1 MARKLTRDDIID
13 RFRLVHGDKYDYS
26 KFEYINAITKGIIIC
41 PKHGEFLQSSNEHER
56 VLIVLNVQKNK
67 VKDVALR

>member
-26 KFEYINAITKGIIIC
+26 KFEYINAITKGVFILTRLKFKTLFTIIKC
-41 PKHGEFLQSSNEHER
+41 T
-56 VLIVLNVQKNK
+56 
-67 VKDVALR
+67 